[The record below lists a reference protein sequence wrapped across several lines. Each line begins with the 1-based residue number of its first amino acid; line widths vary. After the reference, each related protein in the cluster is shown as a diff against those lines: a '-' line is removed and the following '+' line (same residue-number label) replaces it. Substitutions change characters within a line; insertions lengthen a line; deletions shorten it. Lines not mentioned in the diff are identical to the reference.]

1 MSSFLSLSNSL
12 VFSIV
17 PDIAPA
23 APPVIARERAL
34 VFVLPRPTDRIV
46 KEALEMA
53 RKLWS

>member
-1 MSSFLSLSNSL
+1 MSSFLSPSNGL
-12 VFSIV
+12 VYSIM

-23 APPVIARERAL
+23 APLVIAQERAL
-34 VFVLPRPTDRIV
+34 VFVLPRPTDRII